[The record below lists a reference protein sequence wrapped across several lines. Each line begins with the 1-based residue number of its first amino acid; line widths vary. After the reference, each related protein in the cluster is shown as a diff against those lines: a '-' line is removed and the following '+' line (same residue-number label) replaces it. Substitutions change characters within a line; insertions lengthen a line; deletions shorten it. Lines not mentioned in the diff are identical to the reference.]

1 MSFGDRFTER
11 LVCRDARCLFRSTDG
26 RESWTN
32 VSAGL
37 TTIPGRLAFDAAN
50 PNTVYAADG
59 GVFVI
64 TFVP

>member
-1 MSFGDRFTER
+1 
-11 LVCRDARCLFRSTDG
+11 
-26 RESWTN
+26 